1 MYNFQTINVELENL
15 DGLKTV
21 AEVYQEIAA
30 IYVKKNKEVV
40 LESRNFYD
48 GLSEVFSEIIAA
60 YKKAY
65 KVLPQKN
72 AKNLRKK
79 VMVLMSANAG
89 LYGEI
94 VEMVFKKFEN
104 DATQKK
110 ADRDLIVIGKYGQ
123 AMMKNSALRED
134 YKYFDFP
141 DAQFNLTT
149 LKPIIE
155 LLAAY
160 EEVAIYY
167 GSFKNIVNQMPAV
180 KNVREAAK
188 AASSLPETQLAQ
200 KSENYIF
207 EPSLEKLYH
216 FFEAEIFASIIEQLS
231 YEFTLSK
238 LSSRALLLDK
248 VVGNIEKKAKR
259 VLLIKQKFEHDA
271 KNKKQADS
279 FSGILQATSNSY

>member
-1 MYNFQTINVELENL
+1 M
-15 DGLKTV
+15 DGLKTI

-30 IYVKKNKEVV
+30 IYIQKNKEIV
-40 LESRNFYD
+40 LESRKFYD
-48 GLSEVFSEIIAA
+48 GLSEIFSEIIAA
-60 YKKAY
+60 YKKVY

-79 VMVLMSANAG
+79 VMVLMSANTG

-94 VEMVFKKFEN
+94 VEKVFKKFEN
-104 DATQKK
+104 DAAAKK

-123 AMMKNSALRED
+123 AMMKNSVLQEN

-167 GSFKNIVNQMPAV
+167 GSFKNIVNQVPAV

-188 AASSLPETQLAQ
+188 AVSALPEAQSAQ

-238 LSSRALLLDK
+238 LSSRTLLLDK
-248 VVGNIEKKAKR
+248 AVGNIEKKAKQ
-259 VLLIKQKFEHDA
+259 VLLVKQKLEHNA

-279 FSGILQATSNSY
+279 LPGILQATSHSY